1 MLNITD
7 NAQEQK
13 IPAFFRL
20 GFRPFFLSATIFSV
34 TAIALWIAALS
45 GWLNFEPYGGLFFW
59 HAHEMLFG
67 FVIAI
72 IVGFLLT
79 AVQTWTGVSGVR
91 GWSLF
96 GLFMVWLVARVGML
110 IGPQHLLF
118 ETILVLLDI
127 LFLPLSAYLLAKPII
142 KVRQYRN
149 LFFVPVLAILALSNV
164 FTHLTISPHFDIPI
178 TFQEIHYTVIMLI
191 TMIMVIMG
199 GRVIPFFTAN
209 ATKVVKRQ
217 PIKILEQVALGSM
230 WLLALCF
237 VFNIPSNS
245 ASFPWLAGLSL
256 IAATTNMARCLRW
269 NFQHTLSIP
278 LLWSLHLAYSL
289 IPISLFLFACHYA
302 FGLFNLSSIIHCLT
316 LGAMANLIL
325 AMISRVSLGHSGRP
339 LQLHPFMP
347 IAFLLLL
354 IATLIRF
361 VGVNFYSQSS
371 LMSWQI
377 SALLWIVSFSA
388 FAIIYWPVL
397 TRPRVDGRPG

>member
-7 NAQEQK
+7 TAKEQK

-34 TAIALWIAALS
+34 FAIALWIATLS
-45 GWLNFEPYGGLFFW
+45 GWLNFAPYGGVFFW

-96 GLFMVWLVARVGML
+96 GLFMVWLLARVGML
-110 IGPQHLLF
+110 IAPQHTLA
-118 ETILVLLDI
+118 EMIVVLLDI
-127 LFLPLSAYLLAKPII
+127 LFLPLSAYLLARPII

-149 LFFVPVLAILALSNV
+149 LFFVPVLVLLALCNLL
-164 FTHLTISPHFDIPI
+164 THLTISVDIEVPI
-178 TFQEIHYTVIMLI
+178 TFQQIHYAVIMLI
-191 TMIMVIMG
+191 TLIMVIMG

-209 ATKVVKRQ
+209 ATKVAKRQ
-217 PIKILEQVALGSM
+217 PIKILEQLALGSM

-237 VFNIPSNS
+237 LFNIPSNNV
-245 ASFPWLAGLSL
+245 SFPWLAGLSL
-256 IAATTNMARCLRW
+256 IAAITNMARCLRW
-269 NFQHTLSIP
+269 NFQYTLSIP

-289 IPISLFLFACHYA
+289 IPISLVLFAGHYG
-302 FGLFNLSSIIHCLT
+302 FGLFSLSSIIHCLT

-325 AMISRVSLGHSGRP
+325 AMICRVSLGHSGRP
-339 LQLHPFMP
+339 LQLHPVMP
-347 IAFLLLL
+347 LAFAALL
-354 IATLIRF
+354 IATIVRF
-361 VGVNFYSQSS
+361 IGVNFYSHSS
-371 LMSWQI
+371 LISWQI
-377 SALLWIVSFSA
+377 SALLWILSFTA

-397 TRPRVDGRPG
+397 TRPRIDGRPG